1 MFYSNNMK
9 ILDSTIIEFNIGER
23 SHKVIA
29 IDDVDI
35 HAQNKNVIYWIHCDL
50 NHIDD
55 LNRIAQKIQL
65 PDDVITLCT
74 EIDPLPKLIDTDETI
89 TIQLPGLLVT
99 ELSEGGD
106 EEIFGNLIIHLTDH
120 YCFTATAEPIPALL
134 EFEKTYIK
142 AVRFAKTPCFILFL
156 VVDNV
161 VNDYAKILFSF
172 ELITDQLDLKIR
184 EMTENIFNEVMDVK
198 KQVMKIKRYTVA
210 IREILM
216 RISGRKIS
224 VISEQCR
231 SSLYN
236 LFNQSQM
243 VFNEADSI
251 RDILN
256 GLLAQID
263 NALMQK
269 MNEIMKVL
277 TAFAA
282 IFLPLTLITGIY
294 GMNFHWIP
302 ELEWKYG
309 YFAALGLLFLCGA
322 ALWYYFKKKKWF

>member
-9 ILDSTIIEFNIGER
+9 ILDSTIVAFNIKER
-23 SHKVIA
+23 SHRMIA
-29 IDDVDI
+29 LADFDI
-35 HAQNKNVIYWIHCDL
+35 HTPNENVIYWIHCDL
-50 NHIDD
+50 NHIND
-55 LNRIAQKIQL
+55 LTSIAHKVNL
-65 PDDVITLCT
+65 PDDVIALCT
-74 EIDPLPKLIDTDETI
+74 ETDSLPKLIDTDETI
-89 TIQLPGLLVT
+89 TIQLPALLTT
-99 ELSEGGD
+99 EFDHGD
-106 EEIFGNLIIHLTDH
+106 EEIFGNLIIHLSNQ
-120 YCFTATAEPIPALL
+120 YCFTATADPIPALL
-134 EFEKTYIK
+134 EFEKSYIK
-142 AVRFAKTPCFILFL
+142 ALRFAKTPCFILFL
-156 VVDNV
+156 VIDNV

-172 ELITDQLDLKIR
+172 ELVTDQLDLKIR
-184 EMTENIFNEVMDVK
+184 EMTENIYNEVMDVK

-224 VISEQCR
+224 VISDQCR

-263 NALMQK
+263 NILMQK

-309 YFAALGLLFLCGA
+309 YFATLGLLIFCGA